1 MNTNFTLKN
10 FRVFDSKN
18 GGTFKLSPITVLTGC
33 NSSGKSSVVKALL
46 LLRDFLKDIET
57 GKVSKCKLN
66 FSNQAAKLGGFDIA
80 RNKHSKKG
88 SKISFAYTTYSNAL
102 CEDLLVE
109 LTFSANSKDCINNGW
124 LEGIVVRIASNKR
137 VIMDISYDYAHPETH
152 GTVLTVNKIDLSTI
166 VNSFF
171 KSAYGCTMMRIANT
185 TNPTGKNF
193 TYTADDCKELNCLL
207 DALSRYASKD
217 EIDSMEK
224 QIQIVIGR
232 NNEDYDSIFGQY
244 NIALYTEAA
253 HQGVM
258 YPLPILP
265 LLEGVKKGE
274 VRSVL
279 SKYIDDIEVK
289 QNNAFPY
296 RQLVDDVITAFEES
310 KYNNFIAYY
319 RAKEREALCFK
330 GIKKGVFGDDWV
342 KSSNKGDFFGD
353 TIKSYSTLVNIDSC
367 VVGCY
372 GIDSRQHKSH
382 TINPTEFLTIY
393 SVLVQLC
400 KYYDYIALCQ
410 FVSEHRKSLSNIFG
424 TDFEYEEH
432 NIFSDLCE
440 YFDNIISSALSPA
453 NYKNFQYIGDSDI
466 EIKRIYNSEYGGTM
480 SALLSRYLDACTTI
494 DPEIKED
501 RYDVTY
507 YTPGTFINKWV
518 KAFGIGER
526 VVIEL
531 ASDGAGVQMRLFK
544 DEKDKR
550 GTLLADEGFGV
561 TKFIAML
568 INIEYYKITGS
579 KMLTLAIE
587 EPENH
592 LHPKYQ
598 SLLAE
603 MFVDAYKEY
612 GIHFI
617 IETHSEYL
625 IRKLQTLIAKEVIN
639 PEEVS
644 LQYVYNA
651 NPESRPK
658 SEPHVKHIPINED
671 GTLQDTFGS
680 GFLDE
685 ADNLAMDILIIK
697 ATK

>member
-46 LLRDFLKDIET
+46 LLRDLFKDLET
-57 GKVSKCKLN
+57 KNVSKCKLN
-66 FSNQAAKLGGFDIA
+66 FANQAAKLGSFDIA

-124 LEGIVVRIASNKR
+124 LEGIVVRKASNKR

-207 DALSRYASKD
+207 DAYNSYASKD
-217 EIDSMEK
+217 ETDSM
-224 QIQIVIGR
+224 QRQIVRVMGQNI
-232 NNEDYDSIFGQY
+232 EEYDS
-244 NIALYTEAA
+244 LYDKYDTTLYKEAS

-258 YPLPILP
+258 FPLPILP
-265 LLEGVKKGE
+265 LLKGIKKGE

-279 SKYIDDIEVK
+279 SKYITEIETK
-289 QNNAFPY
+289 QNREFPY
-296 RQLVDDVITAFEES
+296 RQLVDNIITAFEES
-310 KYNNFIAYY
+310 KYSNFIAYY
-319 RAKEREALCFK
+319 KAKEREALCFRDVK
-330 GIKKGVFGDDWV
+330 HGLDGDSWV
-342 KSSNKGDFFGD
+342 TDNNKADFFSD

-382 TINPTEFLTIY
+382 AINPTEFLTIY
-393 SVLVQLC
+393 NVLVELC
-400 KYYDYIALCQ
+400 KYNNYSELLE
-410 FVSEHRKSLSNIFG
+410 FVSEHRKLFTNVFG
-424 TDFEYEEH
+424 DFEYTEH
-432 NIFSDLCE
+432 KVFSDLCE
-440 YFDNIISSALSPA
+440 YFDNIISLALSPA

-466 EIKRIYNSEYGGTM
+466 EVKRIYNTEYGGTM
-480 SALLSRYLDACTTI
+480 SALLSKYLDACSTI
-494 DPEIKED
+494 GPEVGND
-501 RYDVTY
+501 RLSISY
-507 YTPGTFINKWV
+507 YIPGTFINKWI
-518 KAFGIGER
+518 KAFGIGDR
-526 VVIEL
+526 VSIEL
-531 ASDGAGVQMRLFK
+531 AGDGAGIQMRLFK